1 MPFVVTHKKLIKNFK
16 KIITHNVY
24 LCVMYKK
31 LCVTINLDFNI
42 SLTNV
47 LRCKKKITMEPK

>member
-24 LCVMYKK
+24 LCVMYIK
-31 LCVTINLDFNI
+31 LCVTIINLDFNI

-47 LRCKKKITMEPK
+47 LRCKKK